1 MNQSKEL
8 VTRMKRQEPAAF
20 SELIDLYGE
29 RVYNLAM
36 KILRNPTD
44 AEDVFQET
52 FTAVYEKIHTFN
64 EQSDLFTWI
73 YRIATNFAL
82 MKIRHSKRE
91 SVTET
96 ELDYYDN
103 KEELPDSSQSY
114 YPEQVVLNEELKV
127 ELDRALTRIPEMYR
141 TIFIL
146 RDLEHLSTAET
157 AAILNIS
164 ESNVKVRLR
173 RARLFLRDEMCLYFD
188 RCREKEYISDD
199 EKQTEI
205 FW

>member
-1 MNQSKEL
+1 
-8 VTRMKRQEPAAF
+8 MKKQEPAAF

-36 KILRNPTD
+36 KILRNSTD

-52 FTAVYEKIHTFN
+52 FTAVYEKINTFN
-64 EQSDLFTWI
+64 EQSYLFTWI

-82 MKIRHSKRE
+82 MKIRYSKRE

-103 KEELPDSSQSY
+103 RENLPASSQNF

-127 ELDRALTRIPEMYR
+127 ELERALARIPEMYR

-188 RCREKEYISDD
+188 RCKEKEYISDD
-199 EKQTEI
+199 EERTEI
-205 FW
+205 F